1 MSTFALEQLNF
12 FKFSSVVL
20 DEFPLVLRHVF
31 VHMWDNQVAPTPGFQ
46 KWDDSPLVRNMFLS
60 KEGGKTK
67 YVPTSKSYHE
77 WDCTA
82 LFEATLYAQSFAMR
96 DASGRF
102 ATLDKVYV
110 KPRRLPSGT
119 FHPVISSPCGN
130 QAETFALSLNQLRL
144 LRNTL
149 FHQTSTQKI
158 DKTTFD
164 HYIQLAK
171 DAFAALG
178 QDTTRIDEIG
188 KLDEEDFPTS
198 RLQKLE
204 EELRR
209 EKDAAIKFKQIS
221 DHLVQIESQ
230 IKTVG
235 SDVKTAAREVQ
246 LIVGEVASD
255 VKMTVAEVQNKLEE
269 VVSDVKTA
277 VTDMQN
283 KVEEVGSD
291 VTTAV
296 TDVEKKVEEV
306 ASDVKTAVTDMQ
318 NKVEKVGSDVTTAV
332 TDVEKKVEEVASD
345 VKTAVTDMQN
355 KVEEVGSDVTTA
367 VTHVEKK
374 VEEVASDMITVARDV
389 RTKVEEV
396 RSDVEKEVT
405 AVKTQVKNVGSDI
418 IAKVEH
424 VGLELAKVEANVDDV
439 KQAVQAG
446 IAKGKSSNAF
456 SIYTVAGTGEGPGG
470 EGPLSLEQIEA
481 EGLKKKF

>member
-1 MSTFALEQLNF
+1 MPTFSLEQLNF
-12 FKFSSVVL
+12 FKFSSVVV
-20 DEFPLVLRHVF
+20 DEFPITLRRVF

-60 KEGGKTK
+60 KESGKTK
-67 YVPTSKSYHE
+67 HVPTTKSYYE

-82 LFEATLYAQSFAMR
+82 LFEATLFAQSFAMP
-96 DASGRF
+96 DGSGGF
-102 ATLDKVYV
+102 ATLDKLYV

-119 FHPVISSPCGN
+119 FHPVILSPSGN
-130 QAETFALSLNQLRL
+130 QAETFALALNQLRL

-149 FHQTSTQKI
+149 CHQRSTQKI

-188 KLDEEDFPTS
+188 KLDEEDFPIS

-235 SDVKTAAREVQ
+235 SDVKTAATEVQ
-246 LIVGEVASD
+246 VKVEEVASD
-255 VKMTVAEVQNKLEE
+255 VKMTVAKVQNKWEE
-269 VVSDVKTA
+269 VGSDVKTA
-277 VTDMQN
+277 ITDMKSEMEQ
-283 KVEEVGSD
+283 VGSD

-306 ASDVKTAVTDMQ
+306 ASD
-318 NKVEKVGSDVTTAV
+318 
-332 TDVEKKVEEVASD
+332 
-345 VKTAVTDMQN
+345 
-355 KVEEVGSDVTTA
+355 
-367 VTHVEKK
+367 
-374 VEEVASDMITVARDV
+374 MITAARDV

-405 AVKTQVKNVGSDI
+405 AVKIQLENVGSDI
-418 IAKVEH
+418 MAKVEH
-424 VGLELAKVEANVDDV
+424 VGLELAKVKTNVHDV

-446 IAKGKSSNAF
+446 ITKGRSSKACFYQYAK
-456 SIYTVAGTGEGPGG
+456 
-470 EGPLSLEQIEA
+470 Q
-481 EGLKKKF
+481 

>member
-1 MSTFALEQLNF
+1 MATFSLEQLNF
-12 FKFSSVVL
+12 FKFSFVVL
-20 DEFPLVLRHVF
+20 NEFPLVLRHVF

-46 KWDDSPLVRNMFLS
+46 NWDDSLLVRNMFLS

-82 LFEATLYAQSFAMR
+82 LFEATLYAQSFAMP
-96 DASGRF
+96 DEGGRF
-102 ATLDKVYV
+102 ATLDKLYV
-110 KPRRLPSGT
+110 KPRRLPIGK
-119 FHPVISSPCGN
+119 FHPVISSPSGN
-130 QAETFALSLNQLRL
+130 QAETFALSLDQLRL

-149 FHQTSTQKI
+149 CHQTSTQKI
-158 DKTTFD
+158 DKKTFD
-164 HYIQLAK
+164 HYMQLAK

-235 SDVKTAAREVQ
+235 SD
-246 LIVGEVASD
+246 
-255 VKMTVAEVQNKLEE
+255 M
-269 VVSDVKTA
+269 KTA

-283 KVEEVGSD
+283 KVEEVGSH
-291 VTTAV
+291 
-296 TDVEKKVEEV
+296 
-306 ASDVKTAVTDMQ
+306 
-318 NKVEKVGSDVTTAV
+318 VTTAV

-367 VTHVEKK
+367 VTDVEKK
-374 VEEVASDMITVARDV
+374 VEEVASDM
-389 RTKVEEV
+389 K
-396 RSDVEKEVT
+396 T
-405 AVKTQVKNVGSDI
+405 AV
-418 IAKVEH
+418 AKVEH
-424 VGLELAKVEANVDDV
+424 VGLELAKVKANVDDV

-446 IAKGKSSNAF
+446 ITKGKSSNACF
-456 SIYTVAGTGEGPGG
+456 YQYAK
-470 EGPLSLEQIEA
+470 Q
-481 EGLKKKF
+481 

>member
-1 MSTFALEQLNF
+1 MATFSLEQLNF

-20 DEFPLVLRHVF
+20 DEFPITLRSVF

-82 LFEATLYAQSFAMR
+82 LFEATLYAQSFAMP
-96 DASGRF
+96 DGSGVL
-102 ATLDKVYV
+102 ATLDKLYV

-119 FHPVISSPCGN
+119 FHPVILSPSGN
-130 QAETFALSLNQLRL
+130 QAETFALALNQLRL

-149 FHQTSTQKI
+149 CHQTSTQKI

-209 EKDAAIKFKQIS
+209 EKGAAIKFKQIS

-235 SDVKTAAREVQ
+235 SDIKTAATEVQ
-246 LIVGEVASD
+246 L
-255 VKMTVAEVQNKLEE
+255 
-269 VVSDVKTA
+269 
-277 VTDMQN
+277 

-291 VTTAV
+291 VITA
-296 TDVEKKVEEV
+296 
-306 ASDVKTAVTDMQ
+306 
-318 NKVEKVGSDVTTAV
+318 
-332 TDVEKKVEEVASD
+332 
-345 VKTAVTDMQN
+345 
-355 KVEEVGSDVTTA
+355 
-367 VTHVEKK
+367 
-374 VEEVASDMITVARDV
+374 ARDV

-396 RSDVEKEVT
+396 RSDVQKEVT

-418 IAKVEH
+418 MAKVEH
-424 VGLELAKVEANVDDV
+424 VGLELAKVKSNVDDV

-446 IAKGKSSNAF
+446 ITKGRSSNASF
-456 SIYTVAGTGEGPGG
+456 FYICSGGSRGGARGACPPFIFRPNCGRRAGWLCCGTQ
-470 EGPLSLEQIEA
+470 LYACFQT
-481 EGLKKKF
+481 

>member
-1 MSTFALEQLNF
+1 MATFSLEQLNF

-20 DEFPLVLRHVF
+20 DEFPITLRSVF

-46 KWDDSPLVRNMFLS
+46 NWDDSPLVRNMFLS

-67 YVPTSKSYHE
+67 YVPTSKSYLE

-82 LFEATLYAQSFAMR
+82 LFEATLYAQSFAMP
-96 DASGRF
+96 DGSGVF
-102 ATLDKVYV
+102 STLDKLYV

-119 FHPVISSPCGN
+119 FHPVILSPSGN
-130 QAETFALSLNQLRL
+130 QAETFALALNQLRL

-149 FHQTSTQKI
+149 CHQTSTQKI

-209 EKDAAIKFKQIS
+209 EKGAAIKFKQIS

-235 SDVKTAAREVQ
+235 SDIKTAATEVQ
-246 LIVGEVASD
+246 L
-255 VKMTVAEVQNKLEE
+255 
-269 VVSDVKTA
+269 
-277 VTDMQN
+277 

-291 VTTAV
+291 VITA
-296 TDVEKKVEEV
+296 
-306 ASDVKTAVTDMQ
+306 
-318 NKVEKVGSDVTTAV
+318 
-332 TDVEKKVEEVASD
+332 
-345 VKTAVTDMQN
+345 
-355 KVEEVGSDVTTA
+355 
-367 VTHVEKK
+367 
-374 VEEVASDMITVARDV
+374 ARDV

-396 RSDVEKEVT
+396 RSDVQKEVT

-418 IAKVEH
+418 MAKVEH
-424 VGLELAKVEANVDDV
+424 VGLELAKVKSNVDDV

-446 IAKGKSSNAF
+446 ITKGKSSNASF
-456 SIYTVAGTGEGPGG
+456 FYICSGGSRGGARGACPPFIFRPNCGRRAGWLCCGTQ
-470 EGPLSLEQIEA
+470 LYACFQT
-481 EGLKKKF
+481 

>member
-1 MSTFALEQLNF
+1 MATVPFSQEQLNF
-12 FKFSSVVL
+12 FKFSSVVI
-20 DEFPLVLRHVF
+20 DEFPIALRHAF
-31 VHMWDNQVAPTPGFQ
+31 VHMWDNQVAPTPGFY

-67 YVPTSKSYHE
+67 YIPTGKSYHE

-82 LFEATLYAQSFAMR
+82 LFEATLYAQSFAVP
-96 DASGRF
+96 DGSGWCS
-102 ATLDKVYV
+102 TLDKVYV

-130 QAETFALSLNQLRL
+130 QAETFALALDQLRL

-149 FHQTSTQKI
+149 CHQTSTQKI

-204 EELRR
+204 EELRS
-209 EKDAAIKFKQIS
+209 EKGAAIKFKQIS
-221 DHLVQIESQ
+221 DHLVRIDSQ

-235 SDVKTAAREVQ
+235 SDVKTAATEVQ
-246 LIVGEVASD
+246 L
-255 VKMTVAEVQNKLEE
+255 
-269 VVSDVKTA
+269 
-277 VTDMQN
+277 
-283 KVEEVGSD
+283 
-291 VTTAV
+291 
-296 TDVEKKVEEV
+296 
-306 ASDVKTAVTDMQ
+306 
-318 NKVEKVGSDVTTAV
+318 
-332 TDVEKKVEEVASD
+332 
-345 VKTAVTDMQN
+345 
-355 KVEEVGSDVTTA
+355 
-367 VTHVEKK
+367 K
-374 VEEVASDMITVARDV
+374 VEEVASDMITAARDV

-396 RSDVEKEVT
+396 SSDVEKKVT

-418 IAKVEH
+418 MAKVEH
-424 VGLELAKVEANVDDV
+424 VELELAKVKTNVDDV

-446 IAKGKSSNAF
+446 ITKGKSSNASF
-456 SIYTVAGTGEGPGG
+456 FYICSGGSRGGTRGPP
-470 EGPLSLEQIEA
+470 PLS
-481 EGLKKKF
+481 

>member
-1 MSTFALEQLNF
+1 MATFSLEQLNF

-20 DEFPLVLRHVF
+20 DEFPLVLRRVF
-31 VHMWDNQVAPTPGFQ
+31 VNMWDNQVAHTPGFQ
-46 KWDDSPLVRNMFLS
+46 KWDDSPLVRNMFLN

-67 YVPTSKSYHE
+67 YVPTDKSYYE

-82 LFEATLYAQSFAMR
+82 LFEATLYAQSFAMP
-96 DASGRF
+96 DGSGRP
-102 ATLDKVYV
+102 ATLDKLYV
-110 KPRRLPSGT
+110 KPRRLPIGI
-119 FHPVISSPCGN
+119 FHPVISSPSGN
-130 QAETFALSLNQLRL
+130 QAETFALSLDQLRL

-149 FHQTSTQKI
+149 CHQTSTQKI
-158 DKTTFD
+158 DKKTFA
-164 HYIQLAK
+164 HYVQLTR

-188 KLDEEDFPTS
+188 KLDEDDFPTS

-204 EELRR
+204 EDLKI

-235 SDVKTAAREVQ
+235 SDVKTAATELQ
-246 LIVGEVASD
+246 LKVDEVASD
-255 VKMTVAEVQNKLEE
+255 VKMTVAEVQNKLDE
-269 VVSDVKTA
+269 VGSDVKTA

-318 NKVEKVGSDVTTAV
+318 NKVEEVGSDVTTAV

-345 VKTAVTDMQN
+345 VITA
-355 KVEEVGSDVTTA
+355 
-367 VTHVEKK
+367 
-374 VEEVASDMITVARDV
+374 ARDV

-418 IAKVEH
+418 MAKVEH
-424 VGLELAKVEANVDDV
+424 VGLELAKVKTNVDDV

-446 IAKGKSSNAF
+446 ITKGKSSNAC
-456 SIYTVAGTGEGPGG
+456 
-470 EGPLSLEQIEA
+470 
-481 EGLKKKF
+481 KFYAKH

>member
-1 MSTFALEQLNF
+1 MATFSLEQLNF

-20 DEFPLVLRHVF
+20 DEFPITLRSVF

-46 KWDDSPLVRNMFLS
+46 NWDDSPLVRNMFLS

-67 YVPTSKSYHE
+67 YVPTSKSYLE

-82 LFEATLYAQSFAMR
+82 LFEATLYAQSFAMP
-96 DASGRF
+96 DGSGVF
-102 ATLDKVYV
+102 STLDKLYV

-119 FHPVISSPCGN
+119 FHPVILSPSGN
-130 QAETFALSLNQLRL
+130 QAETFALALNQLRL

-149 FHQTSTQKI
+149 CHQTSTQKI

-209 EKDAAIKFKQIS
+209 EKGAAIKFKQIS

-235 SDVKTAAREVQ
+235 SDIKTAATEVQ
-246 LIVGEVASD
+246 L
-255 VKMTVAEVQNKLEE
+255 
-269 VVSDVKTA
+269 
-277 VTDMQN
+277 

-291 VTTAV
+291 VITA
-296 TDVEKKVEEV
+296 
-306 ASDVKTAVTDMQ
+306 
-318 NKVEKVGSDVTTAV
+318 
-332 TDVEKKVEEVASD
+332 
-345 VKTAVTDMQN
+345 
-355 KVEEVGSDVTTA
+355 
-367 VTHVEKK
+367 
-374 VEEVASDMITVARDV
+374 ARDV

-396 RSDVEKEVT
+396 RSDVQKEIT

-418 IAKVEH
+418 MAKVEH
-424 VGLELAKVEANVDDV
+424 VGLELAKVKSNVDDV

-446 IAKGKSSNAF
+446 ITKGKSSNASF
-456 SIYTVAGTGEGPGG
+456 FYICSGGSRGGARGACPPFIFRPNCGRRAGWLCCGTQ
-470 EGPLSLEQIEA
+470 LYACFQT
-481 EGLKKKF
+481 

>member
-1 MSTFALEQLNF
+1 MATFSLEQLNF

-20 DEFPLVLRHVF
+20 DEFPITLRSVF

-46 KWDDSPLVRNMFLS
+46 NWDDSPLVRNMFLS

-67 YVPTSKSYHE
+67 YVPTSKSYLE

-82 LFEATLYAQSFAMR
+82 LFEATLYAQSFAMP
-96 DASGRF
+96 DGSGVF
-102 ATLDKVYV
+102 STLDKLYV

-119 FHPVISSPCGN
+119 SHPVILSPSGN
-130 QAETFALSLNQLRL
+130 QAETFALALNQLRL

-149 FHQTSTQKI
+149 CHQTSTQKI

-209 EKDAAIKFKQIS
+209 EKGAAIKFKQIS

-235 SDVKTAAREVQ
+235 SDIKTAATEVQ
-246 LIVGEVASD
+246 L
-255 VKMTVAEVQNKLEE
+255 
-269 VVSDVKTA
+269 
-277 VTDMQN
+277 

-291 VTTAV
+291 VITA
-296 TDVEKKVEEV
+296 
-306 ASDVKTAVTDMQ
+306 
-318 NKVEKVGSDVTTAV
+318 
-332 TDVEKKVEEVASD
+332 
-345 VKTAVTDMQN
+345 
-355 KVEEVGSDVTTA
+355 
-367 VTHVEKK
+367 
-374 VEEVASDMITVARDV
+374 ARDV

-396 RSDVEKEVT
+396 RSDVQKEVT

-418 IAKVEH
+418 MAKVEH
-424 VGLELAKVEANVDDV
+424 VGLELAKVKSNVDDV

-446 IAKGKSSNAF
+446 ITKGKSSNASF
-456 SIYTVAGTGEGPGG
+456 FYICSGG
-470 EGPLSLEQIEA
+470 SRGGARGACPPPPLSLDQIAA
-481 EGLKKKF
+481 EGLVGCVVALNYMHVSKHSILNMYPEKNRTGLQTQATSGRSPHDYLIK

>member
-1 MSTFALEQLNF
+1 MATFSLEQLNF

-20 DEFPLVLRHVF
+20 DEFPVTLRHVF

-82 LFEATLYAQSFAMR
+82 LFEATLYAQSFAIP
-96 DASGRF
+96 DGSGVF
-102 ATLDKVYV
+102 ATLDKLYV
-110 KPRRLPSGT
+110 KPCRLSSGT
-119 FHPVISSPCGN
+119 FHPVILSPSGN
-130 QAETFALSLNQLRL
+130 QAETFALALNQLRL

-149 FHQTSTQKI
+149 CHQTSTQKI
-158 DKTTFD
+158 DKATFD

-178 QDTTRIDEIG
+178 QDPTRIDEIG

-209 EKDAAIKFKQIS
+209 EKGAAIKFKQIS

-235 SDVKTAAREVQ
+235 SDIKTAATEVQ
-246 LIVGEVASD
+246 LKMDEVASD
-255 VKMTVAEVQNKLEE
+255 VKMRVNEVPNKLEE
-269 VVSDVKTA
+269 VRSDLKTA
-277 VTDMQN
+277 VTDMQD

-291 VTTAV
+291 IATAV
-296 TDVEKKVEEV
+296 TN
-306 ASDVKTAVTDMQ
+306 A
-318 NKVEKVGSDVTTAV
+318 
-332 TDVEKKVEEVASD
+332 
-345 VKTAVTDMQN
+345 
-355 KVEEVGSDVTTA
+355 
-367 VTHVEKK
+367 EKK
-374 VEEVASDMITVARDV
+374 VEEVASDMITAVRDV

-418 IAKVEH
+418 MAKVEH
-424 VGLELAKVEANVDDV
+424 VELELAKVKTNVHEV
-439 KQAVQAG
+439 KKAVQAG
-446 IAKGKSSNAF
+446 ITTGKSSNAF
-456 SIYTVAGTGEGPGG
+456 SIYAVADPGEGPGG
-470 EGPLSLEQIEA
+470 PPPPLSLEQIEA
-481 EGLKKKF
+481 EGVKKNF

>member
-1 MSTFALEQLNF
+1 MATFSLEQLNF

-20 DEFPLVLRHVF
+20 DEFPITLRRVF

-67 YVPTSKSYHE
+67 YVPTDKSYHE

-82 LFEATLYAQSFAMR
+82 LFEATLYAQSFAMP
-96 DASGRF
+96 DGSGRL
-102 ATLDKVYV
+102 ATLDKLYV
-110 KPRRLPSGT
+110 KPRRLPIGT
-119 FHPVISSPCGN
+119 FHPVISSPSGN
-130 QAETFALSLNQLRL
+130 QAETFALSLDQLRL

-149 FHQTSTQKI
+149 CHQTSTQKI
-158 DKTTFD
+158 DKKTFA
-164 HYIQLAK
+164 HYVQLAR

-188 KLDEEDFPTS
+188 KLDEDDFPTL

-204 EELRR
+204 EELKR

-235 SDVKTAAREVQ
+235 SDVKTASTEVQ
-246 LIVGEVASD
+246 LKVEEVASD

-269 VVSDVKTA
+269 VGSDMKTA
-277 VTDMQN
+277 VADMHN
-283 KVEEVGSD
+283 KVKEVGSH

-306 ASDVKTAVTDMQ
+306 ASD
-318 NKVEKVGSDVTTAV
+318 
-332 TDVEKKVEEVASD
+332 
-345 VKTAVTDMQN
+345 
-355 KVEEVGSDVTTA
+355 
-367 VTHVEKK
+367 
-374 VEEVASDMITVARDV
+374 MITAARDV
-389 RTKVEEV
+389 HTKVEEV
-396 RSDVEKEVT
+396 KSDVETEVT

-418 IAKVEH
+418 MAKVEH
-424 VGLELAKVEANVDDV
+424 VGLELAKVKTNVNDV

-446 IAKGKSSNAF
+446 ITKGKSSNACF
-456 SIYTVAGTGEGPGG
+456 YAKHY
-470 EGPLSLEQIEA
+470 LC
-481 EGLKKKF
+481 

>member
-1 MSTFALEQLNF
+1 MPTFSLEQLNF
-12 FKFSSVVL
+12 FKFSSVVV
-20 DEFPLVLRHVF
+20 DEFPITLRRVF

-60 KEGGKTK
+60 KESGKTK
-67 YVPTSKSYHE
+67 NVPTSKSYYE

-82 LFEATLYAQSFAMR
+82 LFEATLYAQSFAMP
-96 DASGRF
+96 DGSGGF
-102 ATLDKVYV
+102 ATLDKLYV
-110 KPRRLPSGT
+110 KPRRLPSGK
-119 FHPVISSPCGN
+119 FHPVILSPSGN
-130 QAETFALSLNQLRL
+130 QAETFALALNQLRL

-149 FHQTSTQKI
+149 CHQTSTQTM

-178 QDTTRIDEIG
+178 QDRTRIDEIG
-188 KLDEEDFPTS
+188 KFDEEDFRIS

-235 SDVKTAAREVQ
+235 SDVKTAATEVQ
-246 LIVGEVASD
+246 VKVEEVASD
-255 VKMTVAEVQNKLEE
+255 VKMTVAKVQNKWEE
-269 VVSDVKTA
+269 VGSDVKTA
-277 VTDMQN
+277 ITDVKSEMEQ
-283 KVEEVGSD
+283 VGSD

-306 ASDVKTAVTDMQ
+306 ASDMKTAT
-318 NKVEKVGSDVTTAV
+318 
-332 TDVEKKVEEVASD
+332 
-345 VKTAVTDMQN
+345 
-355 KVEEVGSDVTTA
+355 
-367 VTHVEKK
+367 
-374 VEEVASDMITVARDV
+374 RDV
-389 RTKVEEV
+389 LTKVEEV

-418 IAKVEH
+418 MAKVEH
-424 VGLELAKVEANVDDV
+424 VGLELAKVKTNVDDV

-446 IAKGKSSNAF
+446 ITKGRSSKACFYQYAK
-456 SIYTVAGTGEGPGG
+456 
-470 EGPLSLEQIEA
+470 Q
-481 EGLKKKF
+481 

>member
-1 MSTFALEQLNF
+1 MATFSLEQLNF

-20 DEFPLVLRHVF
+20 DEFPITLRRVF

-67 YVPTSKSYHE
+67 YVPNGKSYHE

-82 LFEATLYAQSFAMR
+82 LFEATLYAQSFAMP
-96 DASGRF
+96 DGSGRS
-102 ATLDKVYV
+102 ATLDKLYV
-110 KPRRLPSGT
+110 KPRRLPIGI
-119 FHPVISSPCGN
+119 FHPVISSPSGDL
-130 QAETFALSLNQLRL
+130 AETFALSLDQLRL

-149 FHQTSTQKI
+149 CHQTSTQKI
-158 DKTTFD
+158 DKKTLA
-164 HYIQLAK
+164 HYVQLAR

-188 KLDEEDFPTS
+188 KLDEGDFPTS

-204 EELRR
+204 EELKR

-235 SDVKTAAREVQ
+235 SDVKTASTEVQ
-246 LIVGEVASD
+246 LKVEEVASD

-269 VVSDVKTA
+269 VGSDMKTA
-277 VTDMQN
+277 VADMHN
-283 KVEEVGSD
+283 KVKEVGSH

-306 ASDVKTAVTDMQ
+306 ASD
-318 NKVEKVGSDVTTAV
+318 
-332 TDVEKKVEEVASD
+332 
-345 VKTAVTDMQN
+345 
-355 KVEEVGSDVTTA
+355 
-367 VTHVEKK
+367 
-374 VEEVASDMITVARDV
+374 MITAARDV
-389 RTKVEEV
+389 HTKVEEV
-396 RSDVEKEVT
+396 RSDVETEVT

-418 IAKVEH
+418 MAKVEH
-424 VGLELAKVEANVDDV
+424 VGLELAKVKTNVNDV

-446 IAKGKSSNAF
+446 ITKGKSSNACF
-456 SIYTVAGTGEGPGG
+456 YAKHY
-470 EGPLSLEQIEA
+470 LC
-481 EGLKKKF
+481 

>member
-1 MSTFALEQLNF
+1 MATFSLEQLNF

-20 DEFPLVLRHVF
+20 DEFPITLRSVF

-46 KWDDSPLVRNMFLS
+46 NWDDSPLVRNMFLS

-67 YVPTSKSYHE
+67 YVPTSKSYLE

-82 LFEATLYAQSFAMR
+82 LFEATLYAQSFAMP
-96 DASGRF
+96 DGSGVF
-102 ATLDKVYV
+102 STLDKLYV

-119 FHPVISSPCGN
+119 FHPVILSPSGN
-130 QAETFALSLNQLRL
+130 QAETFALALNQLRL

-149 FHQTSTQKI
+149 CHQTSTQKI

-198 RLQKLE
+198 KVQKLE
-204 EELRR
+204 EELKR

-235 SDVKTAAREVQ
+235 SDIKTAATEVQ
-246 LIVGEVASD
+246 L
-255 VKMTVAEVQNKLEE
+255 
-269 VVSDVKTA
+269 
-277 VTDMQN
+277 

-291 VTTAV
+291 VITA
-296 TDVEKKVEEV
+296 
-306 ASDVKTAVTDMQ
+306 
-318 NKVEKVGSDVTTAV
+318 
-332 TDVEKKVEEVASD
+332 
-345 VKTAVTDMQN
+345 
-355 KVEEVGSDVTTA
+355 
-367 VTHVEKK
+367 
-374 VEEVASDMITVARDV
+374 ARDV

-396 RSDVEKEVT
+396 RSDVQKEVT

-418 IAKVEH
+418 MAKVEH
-424 VGLELAKVEANVDDV
+424 VGLELAKVKSNVDDV

-446 IAKGKSSNAF
+446 ITKGKSGNASF
-456 SIYTVAGTGEGPGG
+456 FYICSGGSRGGAWGACPPFIFRPNCGRRAGWLCCGTQ
-470 EGPLSLEQIEA
+470 LYACFQT
-481 EGLKKKF
+481 

>member
-1 MSTFALEQLNF
+1 MATFSLEQLNF

-31 VHMWDNQVAPTPGFQ
+31 VKMWDNQVAPTPGFQ

-67 YVPTSKSYHE
+67 YVPTDKSYHE

-82 LFEATLYAQSFAMR
+82 LFEATLYAQSFAMP
-96 DASGRF
+96 DGSGRS
-102 ATLDKVYV
+102 ASLDKLYV
-110 KPRRLPSGT
+110 KPRRLPIGI
-119 FHPVISSPCGN
+119 FHPVVLSHSGN
-130 QAETFALSLNQLRL
+130 QAETFALSLDQLRL

-149 FHQTSTQKI
+149 CHQTSTQKI
-158 DKTTFD
+158 DKKTFA
-164 HYIQLAK
+164 HYVQLAR

-188 KLDEEDFPTS
+188 KLDEDDFPTS

-204 EELRR
+204 EDLKR

-221 DHLVQIESQ
+221 DHLVQIDSQ
-230 IKTVG
+230 IKTVV
-235 SDVKTAAREVQ
+235 SDVKTAATEVQ
-246 LIVGEVASD
+246 LKVEEVA
-255 VKMTVAEVQNKLEE
+255 
-269 VVSDVKTA
+269 SDVKTA

-306 ASDVKTAVTDMQ
+306 
-318 NKVEKVGSDVTTAV
+318 GSDVVTA
-332 TDVEKKVEEVASD
+332 
-345 VKTAVTDMQN
+345 
-355 KVEEVGSDVTTA
+355 
-367 VTHVEKK
+367 
-374 VEEVASDMITVARDV
+374 ARDV

-418 IAKVEH
+418 MAKVEH
-424 VGLELAKVEANVDDV
+424 VGLELAKVKTNVDDV
-439 KQAVQAG
+439 KQAVQAR
-446 IAKGKSSNAF
+446 ITKGKSSKACF
-456 SIYTVAGTGEGPGG
+456 YICETLADLDS
-470 EGPLSLEQIEA
+470 S
-481 EGLKKKF
+481 

>member
-1 MSTFALEQLNF
+1 MATFSLEQLNF

-20 DEFPLVLRHVF
+20 DEFPITLRSVF

-46 KWDDSPLVRNMFLS
+46 NWDDSPLVRNMFLS
-60 KEGGKTK
+60 KEGGNTK
-67 YVPTSKSYHE
+67 YVPTSKSYLE

-82 LFEATLYAQSFAMR
+82 LFEATLYAQSFAMP
-96 DASGRF
+96 DGSGVF
-102 ATLDKVYV
+102 STLDKLYV

-119 FHPVISSPCGN
+119 FHPVILSPSGN
-130 QAETFALSLNQLRL
+130 QAETFALALNQLRL

-149 FHQTSTQKI
+149 CHQTSTQKI

-209 EKDAAIKFKQIS
+209 EKDAAIKLKQIS

-230 IKTVG
+230 IKTVA
-235 SDVKTAAREVQ
+235 SDIKTAATEVQ
-246 LIVGEVASD
+246 LKVDEVASD
-255 VKMTVAEVQNKLEE
+255 VKMRVNEVPNKLEE
-269 VVSDVKTA
+269 VRSDLKTA

-291 VTTAV
+291 VAITAV
-296 TDVEKKVEEV
+296 AVTNAEKKVEEV
-306 ASDVKTAVTDMQ
+306 ASDVITA
-318 NKVEKVGSDVTTAV
+318 
-332 TDVEKKVEEVASD
+332 
-345 VKTAVTDMQN
+345 
-355 KVEEVGSDVTTA
+355 
-367 VTHVEKK
+367 
-374 VEEVASDMITVARDV
+374 ARDV

-396 RSDVEKEVT
+396 RSDVQKEVT

-418 IAKVEH
+418 MAKVEH
-424 VGLELAKVEANVDDV
+424 VGLELAKVKTNVDDV

-446 IAKGKSSNAF
+446 ITKGRSSKACFYQYAK
-456 SIYTVAGTGEGPGG
+456 
-470 EGPLSLEQIEA
+470 Q
-481 EGLKKKF
+481 

>member
-1 MSTFALEQLNF
+1 MATFSLEQLNF

-20 DEFPLVLRHVF
+20 DEFPITLRSVF

-46 KWDDSPLVRNMFLS
+46 NWDDSPLVRNMFLS

-67 YVPTSKSYHE
+67 YVPTSKSYLE

-82 LFEATLYAQSFAMR
+82 LFEATLYAQSFAMP
-96 DASGRF
+96 DGSGVF
-102 ATLDKVYV
+102 STLDKLYV

-119 FHPVISSPCGN
+119 FHPVILSPSGN
-130 QAETFALSLNQLRL
+130 QAETFALALNQLRL

-149 FHQTSTQKI
+149 CHQTSTQKI

-198 RLQKLE
+198 KVQKLE
-204 EELRR
+204 EELKR

-235 SDVKTAAREVQ
+235 SDIKTAATEVQ
-246 LIVGEVASD
+246 L
-255 VKMTVAEVQNKLEE
+255 
-269 VVSDVKTA
+269 
-277 VTDMQN
+277 

-291 VTTAV
+291 VITA
-296 TDVEKKVEEV
+296 
-306 ASDVKTAVTDMQ
+306 
-318 NKVEKVGSDVTTAV
+318 
-332 TDVEKKVEEVASD
+332 
-345 VKTAVTDMQN
+345 
-355 KVEEVGSDVTTA
+355 
-367 VTHVEKK
+367 
-374 VEEVASDMITVARDV
+374 ARDV

-396 RSDVEKEVT
+396 RSDVQKEVT

-418 IAKVEH
+418 MAKVEH
-424 VGLELAKVEANVDDV
+424 VGLELAKVKSNVDDV

-446 IAKGKSSNAF
+446 ITKGKSSNASF
-456 SIYTVAGTGEGPGG
+456 FYICSGGSRGGARGACPPPFIFRPNCGRRAGWLCCGTQ
-470 EGPLSLEQIEA
+470 LYA
-481 EGLKKKF
+481 CF

>member
-1 MSTFALEQLNF
+1 MATFSLEQLNF

-20 DEFPLVLRHVF
+20 DEFPITLRSVF

-46 KWDDSPLVRNMFLS
+46 NWDDSPLVRNMFLS

-67 YVPTSKSYHE
+67 YVPTSKSYLE

-82 LFEATLYAQSFAMR
+82 LFEATLYAQSFAMP
-96 DASGRF
+96 DGSGVF
-102 ATLDKVYV
+102 STLDKLYV

-119 FHPVISSPCGN
+119 FHPVILSPSGN
-130 QAETFALSLNQLRL
+130 QADTFALALNQLRL

-149 FHQTSTQKI
+149 CHQTSTQKI

-209 EKDAAIKFKQIS
+209 EKGAAIKFKQIS

-235 SDVKTAAREVQ
+235 SDIKTAATEVQ
-246 LIVGEVASD
+246 L
-255 VKMTVAEVQNKLEE
+255 
-269 VVSDVKTA
+269 
-277 VTDMQN
+277 

-291 VTTAV
+291 VITA
-296 TDVEKKVEEV
+296 
-306 ASDVKTAVTDMQ
+306 
-318 NKVEKVGSDVTTAV
+318 
-332 TDVEKKVEEVASD
+332 
-345 VKTAVTDMQN
+345 
-355 KVEEVGSDVTTA
+355 
-367 VTHVEKK
+367 
-374 VEEVASDMITVARDV
+374 ARDV

-396 RSDVEKEVT
+396 RSDVQKEVT

-418 IAKVEH
+418 MAKVEH
-424 VGLELAKVEANVDDV
+424 VGLELAKVKSNVDDV

-446 IAKGKSSNAF
+446 ITKGKSSNASF
-456 SIYTVAGTGEGPGG
+456 FYICSGGSREGARGACPPFIFRPNCGRRAGWLCCGTQ
-470 EGPLSLEQIEA
+470 LYACFQT
-481 EGLKKKF
+481 